1 MLVRRANMASLSGLM
16 WLPCPPEL
24 VELPATGGLVEPC
37 PAFEDMANVEGGESG
52 DLVSKA
58 SPGDVEQ
65 RKRVLEVGACDE
77 RWTIESTGNFRRRLP
92 NEIEFTHIPGLF
104 LSVYRLGGYDARFHN

>member
-1 MLVRRANMASLSGLM
+1 MASLSGLM
-16 WLPCPPEL
+16 WLPCPPAL

-37 PAFEDMANVEGGESG
+37 PAFEDMAKVEGGESG
-52 DLVSKA
+52 DLVSKVRL
-58 SPGDVEQ
+58 GDVEQ

-77 RWTIESTGNFRRRLP
+77 RWSIESIGKFRRRLP

-104 LSVYRLGGYDARFHN
+104 LSVRSLCGYDAWFHNQSADWVT